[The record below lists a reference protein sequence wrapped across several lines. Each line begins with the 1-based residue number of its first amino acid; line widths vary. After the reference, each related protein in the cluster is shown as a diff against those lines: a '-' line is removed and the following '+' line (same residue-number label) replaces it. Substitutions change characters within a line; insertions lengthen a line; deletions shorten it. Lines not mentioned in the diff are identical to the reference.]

1 MNPVT
6 VLVTVALEA
15 KRDAIV
21 YVVSEFG
28 VFGIGFDVMRLKNTA
43 PLVALLA
50 GIVIA
55 LDNCK
60 TPFFVLRSLPVKVT
74 LSCFRFFFAL
84 VVRAGVTFF
93 HSLLVHLFAFVGSKQ
108 CSTCLGDFRPSFWRC
123 VSALTTTILLFRSL
137 SLKHLA
143 AVGACSNHGVTSN
156 KIPCL
161 RRWLLLSRQL
171 APVREQGILN
181 KYTPTELV
189 LQAA

>member
-60 TPFFVLRSLPVKVT
+60 TPFFVLRTLPVKVA
-74 LSCFRFFFAL
+74 LSCFRLFFAL
-84 VVRAGVTFF
+84 VVGKCIAFL
-93 HSLLVHLFAFVGSKQ
+93 HSLLVHLLTFIGGEQS
-108 CSTCLGDFRPSFWRC
+108 STCLGDFISALRRC
-123 VSALTTTILLFRSL
+123 VGAVGATISLFCSVGFEY
-137 SLKHLA
+137 LA

>member
-1 MNPVT
+1 MAFDSRARNRTADLLEGVGGEFCPTYRACLCAMNPVT

-60 TPFFVLRSLPVKVT
+60 TPFFVLRTLPVKVA
-74 LSCFRFFFAL
+74 LSCFRLFFAL
-84 VVRAGVTFF
+84 VRGPDARHPAAGR
-93 HSLLVHLFAFVGSKQ
+93 LLVVAEGGPHQRLTFSDFGHLGSV
-108 CSTCLGDFRPSFWRC
+108 CLG
-123 VSALTTTILLFRSL
+123 ALSPL
-137 SLKHLA
+137 S
-143 AVGACSNHGVTSN
+143 GS
-156 KIPCL
+156 
-161 RRWLLLSRQL
+161 Q
-171 APVREQGILN
+171 PVQCH
-181 KYTPTELV
+181 
-189 LQAA
+189 A